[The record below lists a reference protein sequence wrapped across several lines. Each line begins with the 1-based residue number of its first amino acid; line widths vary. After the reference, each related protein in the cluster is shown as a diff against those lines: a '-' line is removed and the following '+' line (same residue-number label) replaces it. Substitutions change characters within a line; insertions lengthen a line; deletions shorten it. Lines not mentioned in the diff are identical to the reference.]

1 MNYIRI
7 TDVLWEDMLDDIRS
21 LNRRIVKLESPRQS
35 FARNN
40 DGQCTV
46 SVSLSKYNKLINAVK
61 LMLLANE
68 KLPVRTIDRVRE
80 ALADMDE

>member
-1 MNYIRI
+1 MTGNA
-7 TDVLWEDMLDDIRS
+7 
-21 LNRRIVKLESPRQS
+21 QS
-35 FARNN
+35 
-40 DGQCTV
+40 V
-46 SVSLSKYNKLINAVK
+46 VSLSKYNKLINAVK